1 MNCIECQEDLSL
13 YIDGELGGAE
23 SAAIQEHL
31 GTCES
36 CDRLCR
42 DLSLLLSSCS
52 FEETLGL
59 ETSEPPNPDALWRR
73 INNVIE
79 TEVKPVQ
86 PQEPPRGR
94 FSRIWQLSFSQAVTA
109 FAAVAVISSL
119 LTFVAVSNYSQP
131 SDGEASESYFS
142 IALAKLG
149 LAETASEKR
158 ERRVEEQKR
167 AIAYWNKRVQAR
179 RAVWDEQI
187 REAFDRNLKV
197 IDESVNEYTVILQQ
211 NPDDSLS
218 SEMLDSVLNDKMN
231 LLREFSEL

>member
-1 MNCIECQEDLSL
+1 MDCIECQENLSL
-13 YIDGELGGAE
+13 YLDGELGDADAGRVM
-23 SAAIQEHL
+23 EHL
-31 GTCES
+31 GACEP

-52 FEETLGL
+52 FDETLGL

-79 TEVKPVQ
+79 SEVRPSAKH
-86 PQEPPRGR
+86 ERPRGW
-94 FSRIWQLSFSQAVTA
+94 FSRMWQLSFSQAVSA
-109 FAAVAVISSL
+109 VAAVAVISSL

-131 SDGEASESYFS
+131 SGGEGSESYFS
-142 IALAKLG
+142 MALAKLG
-149 LAETASEKR
+149 LAETAAEKR
-158 ERRVEEQKR
+158 ERRIEEQKR

-211 NPDDSLS
+211 DPNDELS

>member
-1 MNCIECQEDLSL
+1 MNCIECQENLSL
-13 YIDGELGGAE
+13 YIDGELGKAE
-23 SAAIQEHL
+23 AEVIRQHL
-31 GTCES
+31 GACEP

-42 DLSLLLSSCS
+42 DLSLLLSSCG

-79 TEVKPVQ
+79 SEARPVQ
-86 PQEPPRGR
+86 KQETPRGW
-94 FSRIWQLSFSQAVTA
+94 FSRMWQLSFSQAVTA
-109 FAAVAVISSL
+109 VAAVAVISSL

-131 SDGEASESYFS
+131 SDGEGSESYFS
-142 IALAKLG
+142 LALAKIG
-149 LAETASEKR
+149 LAETAAEKR
-158 ERRVEEQKR
+158 ERRIAEQKR
-167 AIAYWNKRVQAR
+167 AIAYWSKRVQAR
-179 RAVWDEQI
+179 RAVWDKQI

-211 NPDDSLS
+211 DPNDELS

>member
-1 MNCIECQEDLSL
+1 MNCFECQENLSL
-13 YIDGELGGAE
+13 YLDGELGQAD
-23 SAAIQEHL
+23 AAQVREHL
-31 GTCES
+31 GACEP
-36 CDRLCR
+36 CDLLCR

-52 FEETLGL
+52 FDEKLGL
-59 ETSEPPNPDALWRR
+59 ENSDPPNADALWCR

-79 TEVKPVQ
+79 SEIRPVKQTE
-86 PQEPPRGR
+86 PQRR
-94 FSRIWQLSFSQAVTA
+94 WFSRIWQLSFSQAVS
-109 FAAVAVISSL
+109 AVAAIAVVSSL

-131 SDGEASESYFS
+131 SDGEGSESYFS
-142 IALAKLG
+142 MALAKIG
-149 LAETASEKR
+149 LADTAAEKR
-158 ERRVEEQKR
+158 ERRIADQKR

-197 IDESVNEYTVILQQ
+197 IDESVNEYTVILQH
-211 NPDDSLS
+211 NPDDQLS